1 MKLPSSRRKK
11 RPDEKLNLVP
21 IMDSIFIFI
30 FFLLMS
36 AQFLHVME
44 IGSPVPIVS
53 DQEPPKKEK
62 DPLALQLIIEEKQLV
77 LTKGLNKQ
85 IVGRYPRQ
93 VDGSYQLVEL
103 HQSLIEIKKQE
114 LEDETI
120 IFQPEWDL
128 TYEEIVKIMDAVRML
143 NKTDEA
149 IFIKDKDGVDVRA
162 KTLFSKIIFGNLMS

>member
-11 RPDEKLNLVP
+11 RPEEKLNLVP
-21 IMDSIFIFI
+21 IMDSVFIFI

-44 IGSPVPIVS
+44 IGSPVPIIS

-62 DPLALQLIIEEKQLV
+62 DPLALQLMIQPQELV

-85 IVGRYPRQ
+85 IVGRYTRT
-93 VDGSYQLVEL
+93 VDGGYELDKLHAQLVE
-103 HQSLIEIKKQE
+103 IKKNE
-114 LEDETI
+114 IEEETI
-120 IFQPEWDL
+120 ILQPEWDL
-128 TYEEIVKIMDAVRML
+128 AYEEIVKIMDAVRIL

-149 IFIKDKDGVDVRA
+149 IFMKDKDGLDVKV